1 MEFLF
6 DIFSNPIALFILI
19 GVISSLFKDKSK
31 DQNKRRPVRPAQPAP
46 PITRPEEPQTNPRYD
61 RRRGMGAEDTR
72 EVYTETGHGH
82 KGNQTSPVTDGPELL
97 NDIQKIYQE
106 RKRDA
111 EEYNGAHKPAGK
123 GRMNTGASG
132 GRLRQKREQQEPQV
146 SFQPDRDTLIEGLIW
161 AEVLGKPRAKK
172 PYHPAR
178 RS

>member
-1 MEFLF
+1 M
-6 DIFSNPIALFILI
+6 I

-46 PITRPEEPQTNPRYD
+46 PINRPEEPQTHPRYD
-61 RRRGMGAEDTR
+61 RRRGIGSEDTR
-72 EVYTETGHGH
+72 EVYKETGNGQE
-82 KGNQTSPVTDGPELL
+82 GNQTSPAHDGPELL

-106 RKRDA
+106 RKRHADDNSA
-111 EEYNGAHKPAGK
+111 AQQPARS
-123 GRMNTGASG
+123 GRMTTGVSG
-132 GRLRQKREQQEPQV
+132 GRVRQKIERKEPEV

-178 RS
+178 RN